1 MQTST
6 QQQKHASYECGI
18 PEGRCTTAH
27 NPGKHNEGGDA
38 LDQNSPS
45 YGFVERAQDASHTNL

>member
-18 PEGRCTTAH
+18 PEWSCTTGQ
-27 NPGKHNEGGDA
+27 NTGKRNEGGHA

-45 YGFVERAQDASHTNL
+45 YGFVERAHDA

>member
-1 MQTST
+1 MQSST

-18 PEGRCTTAH
+18 PEWSCTT
-27 NPGKHNEGGDA
+27 GKNTGNRNEGGYA

-45 YGFVERAQDASHTNL
+45 YGFEERAHDAQHTNL